1 MASYKIQA
9 VLDGHYL
16 REIYDR
22 DYGPVVVIRDS
33 SKPST
38 FSIFQDDADSYSID
52 ATMNNGSGKLI
63 YWNAS
68 IQRWLITFRPTHSAF
83 TIQETNSDAAWTTP
97 ALGADLQILVRDLPD
112 VPEQDLPTNVLFKLV
127 PA

>member
-68 IQRWLITFRPTHSAF
+68 IQRWLLQANPQCFH
-83 TIQETNSDAAWTTP
+83 TNSDAAWTTP
-97 ALGADLQILVRDLPD
+97 ALGADPQILVRDLPD